1 MNTVNRIAD
10 RLAAACIHLSCSR
23 LGLAGQIVLGGLA
36 LVLLPA
42 AIAGLL
48 APAGLALIIS
58 TGLGL
63 AGLVAGGI
71 WATRRLAQP
80 LQALAQA
87 ALALDASPATRPSS
101 DTAPPPAPTRNDEIG
116 DLVCALAQVRNA
128 GTAQH
133 AQTHALAYR
142 DRLTGLPNRARFCE
156 SVQQAIDD
164 AGPGG
169 APLAVLTL
177 DLDRFRHIN
186 EVLGSRFGDHAL
198 VAVAQRLE
206 QAVREGDVVAR
217 LGGDEFALLLP
228 NTEPA
233 VAERLAQRIAHALE
247 QPLTIAGHTVDLS
260 AGLGLATWPLHA
272 DDGETLLSRAEMA
285 MVAAKRRR
293 TGIQVYDPAD
303 ESASALNLSLLGE
316 LRQALSR
323 NELRIVLQPKIT
335 IDSGAVNG
343 AEALMRWQ
351 HPSRGLLQPQQFI
364 PFAEQTGFIRQL
376 TLWIFDQAARL
387 QVALALLGVRRVSV
401 NLSAR
406 DLADPELPEKLDA
419 ILRLHGAVAEGF
431 CLEITESAIMDDP
444 ARAEA
449 TLNHLCER
457 GFKLSIDDYGA
468 GFSSLAHLQRLPVNE
483 LKIDQRFVMAM
494 ERAPGDALIV
504 QSTIALAHA
513 LGLSVVAEGVENS
526 AVLSQLQAMGCDE
539 GQGFHM
545 SPPLPVD
552 EFQDWVARWQ
562 AVPPSP
568 IGLMTPPQHGASLV
582 H

>member
-1 MNTVNRIAD
+1 MNTFNRIAD
-10 RLAAACIHLSCSR
+10 RLATACVQLSCSR

-42 AIAGLL
+42 TIAGLL
-48 APAGLALIIS
+48 APAGLALATS

-63 AGLVAGGI
+63 AGLVAGGV
-71 WATRRLAQP
+71 WAARRLAQP
-80 LQALAQA
+80 LQALTQA
-87 ALALDASPATRPSS
+87 ALEFDTRPAAQP
-101 DTAPPPAPTRNDEIG
+101 DGNAAAAPGPTRNDEIG
-116 DLVCALAQVRNA
+116 DLANALAQVRSA
-128 GTAQH
+128 GATQH

-142 DRLTGLPNRARFCE
+142 DRLTGLPNRAQFCE
-156 SVQQAIDD
+156 NVQQAICN
-164 AGPGG
+164 AGTDG
-169 APLAVLTL
+169 AALTVLTL

-186 EVLGSRFGDHAL
+186 EVLGGRFGDHAL
-198 VAVAQRLE
+198 VAVALRLE

-228 NTEPA
+228 HAEPA
-233 VAERLAQRIAHALE
+233 VAERLVQRIAHALE

-303 ESASALNLSLLGE
+303 DSASALNLSLLGE
-316 LRQALSR
+316 LRQALAR

-335 IDSGAVNG
+335 IDTGAVNG

-406 DLADPELPEKLDA
+406 DLADPELPEKLDI

-449 TLNHLCER
+449 TLHHLCEH

-513 LGLSVVAEGVENS
+513 LGLTVVAEGVEN
-526 AVLSQLQAMGCDE
+526 AKVWELLRELDCDE
-539 GQGFHM
+539 AQGYHMGRPMPASEFHAWT
-545 SPPLPVD
+545 LAWAAKQRPV
-552 EFQDWVARWQ
+552 A
-562 AVPPSP
+562 AA
-568 IGLMTPPQHGASLV
+568 GASV
-582 H
+582 VMH